1 MNQINIIDQRKI
13 KKKNE
18 TEKNMRKRVKRE
30 AAEWIEKESGESM
43 AVPHWRGLIPCK
55 E

>member
-1 MNQINIIDQRKI
+1 MNQINRIDQRKI

-30 AAEWIEKESGESM
+30 AAEWIEKRE
-43 AVPHWRGLIPCK
+43 WRINGSTSLERPDTM
-55 E
+55 